1 VQNRVC
7 GLGLGNISDDEE
19 TERGGGEEKMYAE
32 STEMTRLSSYKTT
45 TSPGVFMVV
54 TYLVLAFVLTPL
66 AVASGVHAFEILI
79 TLINLLACVVFFYK
93 VFECQN
99 VKINLKPLRAV
110 GL

>member
-1 VQNRVC
+1 
-7 GLGLGNISDDEE
+7 
-19 TERGGGEEKMYAE
+19 MYVE
-32 STEMTRLSSYKTT
+32 STEMTRLSNYKTT

-93 VFECQN
+93 VFECRN